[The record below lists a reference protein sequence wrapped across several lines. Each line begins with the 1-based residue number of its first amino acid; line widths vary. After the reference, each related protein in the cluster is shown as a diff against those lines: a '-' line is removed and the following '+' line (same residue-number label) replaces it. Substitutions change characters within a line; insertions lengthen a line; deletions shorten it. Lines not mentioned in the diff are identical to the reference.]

1 MELNPLDLYTGIFNM
16 SKNIKIIDNVLEKE
30 QFKDIQSLVLSL
42 HFPWFYS
49 STVTNEKEKSNS
61 FYFIHLFYGDY
72 NKNSE
77 YFNLLRP
84 VLEFLKP
91 NAIIR
96 IKGNLYPNMGKKVQS
111 PFHRDFEYEHMNAIF
126 YLNNN
131 NGPTVFKTG
140 EKIESVENRL
150 IIFNSNKDHAST
162 YCTDKKVR
170 LNINFNYF

>member
-1 MELNPLDLYTGIFNM
+1 M

-30 QFKDIQSLVLSL
+30 QFKDIQSLMLSL

-91 NAIIR
+91 NAI
-96 IKGNLYPNMGKKVQS
+96 
-111 PFHRDFEYEHMNAIF
+111 
-126 YLNNN
+126 
-131 NGPTVFKTG
+131 
-140 EKIESVENRL
+140 L
-150 IIFNSNKDHAST
+150 IQK
-162 YCTDKKVR
+162 R
-170 LNINFNYF
+170 